1 MAFKIWYNKNCN
13 AYPVHSEAISMETDF
28 HPSFLQKI
36 PVNLFAIAL
45 GLLSLG
51 NGWRNGAPKLGITPA
66 VGETILFVA
75 LVYWALL
82 SLLYLAKTV
91 RYPASVRAEIQ
102 DGVQCCFVSLI
113 PITTILAGLALKPYV
128 PLLARILLVVGILGQ
143 VGYAAYSSAGLWRG
157 THTVAATTPA
167 IYLPTVATNLS
178 SAMALGAWGLPTLGY
193 IFLGAGVLSWFSLE
207 AAILLRLRVG
217 PELAPAKRPVLGIQM
232 APSFVSCSAYLSLNG
247 GQFDPIALGLI
258 GYGVLNLL
266 FLLRLLPWILANGFS
281 LSLWAFSFGLGS
293 MAGVGLKLAPTSTA
307 LGLPCLGQ
315 VLAGIGSL
323 GVLLLGVGTVKKV
336 LS

>member
-1 MAFKIWYNKNCN
+1 
-13 AYPVHSEAISMETDF
+13 METDF

-51 NGWRNGAPKLGITPA
+51 NGWRNGAPKLGLSPL
-66 VGETILFVA
+66 VGETILAAA
-75 LVYWALL
+75 LIYWAIL
-82 SLLYLAKTV
+82 SLLYLAKIL
-91 RYPASVRAEIQ
+91 RFPAAVWQEVQ

-128 PLLARILLVVGILGQ
+128 PLLARILLVAGILGQ

-157 THTVAATTPA
+157 THTVEATTPA

-217 PELAPAKRPVLGIQM
+217 PGLAPAKRPVLGIQM
-232 APSFVSCSAYLSLNG
+232 APSFVSCSAYLALNG

-258 GYGVLNLL
+258 GYGILNLL
-266 FLLRLLPWILANGFS
+266 FMLRLLPWILANGFS

-293 MAGVGLKLAPTSTA
+293 MAGVGLKLVPTSTA
-307 LGLPCLGQ
+307 LGLPGLGQ
-315 VLAGIGSL
+315 TLASVGSL

>member
-1 MAFKIWYNKNCN
+1 
-13 AYPVHSEAISMETDF
+13 METDF

>member
-1 MAFKIWYNKNCN
+1 
-13 AYPVHSEAISMETDF
+13 MEPDF

-82 SLLYLAKTV
+82 SLLYLAKTI

-128 PLLARILLVVGILGQ
+128 PLFALFLLLIGILGQ

-258 GYGVLNLL
+258 GYGVLNML
-266 FLLRLLPWILANGFS
+266 FLLRLLPWILASGFS

-293 MAGVGLKLAPTSTA
+293 MAGVGLKLVPTSAA

>member
-1 MAFKIWYNKNCN
+1 
-13 AYPVHSEAISMETDF
+13 METASQ
-28 HPSFLQKI
+28 PSFLQKI

-51 NGWRNGAPKLGITPA
+51 NGWRGGAPKLGLSPL
-66 VGETILFVA
+66 VGETILTVA
-75 LVYWALL
+75 LVYWAIL
-82 SLLYLAKTV
+82 SLLYLAKAV
-91 RYPASVRAEIQ
+91 RYPAAIWKEVQ

-128 PLLARILLVVGILGQ
+128 PLLARVFLLLGILGQ
-143 VGYAAYSSAGLWRG
+143 VLYATYSSAGLWRG
-157 THTVAATTPA
+157 THTVEATTPA

-178 SAMALGAWGLPTLGY
+178 SAMALGAWGMPTLGY
-193 IFLGAGVLSWFSLE
+193 VFLGAGVLSWFSLE
-207 AAILLRLRVG
+207 AAILLRLRVE
-217 PELAPAKRPVLGIQM
+217 PEMAPGRRPVLGIQL
-232 APSFVSCSAYLSLNG
+232 APSFVACSAYLALNG

-258 GYGVLNLL
+258 GYGILNLL
-266 FLLRLLPWILANGFS
+266 FLLRLLPWIMAQGFS

-307 LGLPCLGQ
+307 LGLPGLGQ
-315 VLAGIGSL
+315 TLASVGSL

-336 LS
+336 LE